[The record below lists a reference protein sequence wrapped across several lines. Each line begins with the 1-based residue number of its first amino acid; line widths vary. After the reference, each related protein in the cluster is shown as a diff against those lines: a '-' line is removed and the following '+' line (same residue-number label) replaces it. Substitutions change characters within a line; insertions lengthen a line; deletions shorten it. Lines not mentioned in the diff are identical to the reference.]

1 VLLDA
6 EAPPA
11 AVPVVEPES
20 ERTGPDAVG
29 GVVGVF
35 PSAAIP
41 AFPVPVLPDCTVP
54 GAELADPVPDPETP
68 GTPLKPKE
76 AGELQTLEAV
86 VPVAGPG
93 VGTGATATATAGPL
107 DAEADAPAE
116 IGVAS
121 GTEAQVQSAG
131 QSASVVQVLFLSW
144 Q

>member
-1 VLLDA
+1 
-6 EAPPA
+6 
-11 AVPVVEPES
+11 VVAPES
-20 ERTGPDAVG
+20 ERTGPDAAG

-35 PSAAIP
+35 PPAVDPFPVPVP
-41 AFPVPVLPDCTVP
+41 AFPVPVLPDCMVP

-76 AGELQTLEAV
+76 AGDVQTLEAV

-93 VGTGATATATAGPL
+93 VGTGATATAGPL
-107 DAEADAPAE
+107 DAEAGAPTE

-121 GTEAQVQSAG
+121 GTDTQVQSAG
-131 QSASVVQVLFLSW
+131 QSASVVQVLFLIW